1 MTYTCTVCGHS
12 YTEILPALQPET
24 QPAPTEPAGT
34 LPAPTRPE
42 ETRPA
47 PVDKGEKDK
56 GGFPVIPVVLGVLV
70 LFVLLR
76 PKNKGGKA
84 AARNKKAAPAPPY
97 SDELNDPSGDDYA
110 YDTSDDY
117 AYDPAD
123 DYSESDD
130 YSD

>member
-1 MTYTCTVCGHS
+1 MHGFQMLFARLDRKKR
-12 YTEILPALQPET
+12 LPEKLSGAVSLLL
-24 QPAPTEPAGT
+24 AVVSV
-34 LPAPTRPE
+34 
-42 ETRPA
+42 
-47 PVDKGEKDK
+47 PV
-56 GGFPVIPVVLGVLV
+56 V

-76 PKNKGGKA
+76 PRNKGGKA